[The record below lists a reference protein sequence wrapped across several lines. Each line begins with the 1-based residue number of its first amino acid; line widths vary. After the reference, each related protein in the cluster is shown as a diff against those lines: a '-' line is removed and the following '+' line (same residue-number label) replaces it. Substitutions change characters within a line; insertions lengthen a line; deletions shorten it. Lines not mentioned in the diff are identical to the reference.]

1 MAAPVTRRCDPV
13 TRRWAEALY
22 EVAVKADAVED
33 VRRDAERLSAEVSP
47 PKVAAYFFGS
57 SVSQEDRIAKFEPLL
72 NELHP
77 KTQSFVRLL
86 FERRRQDVL
95 TGIGQ
100 AFKEKVYAE
109 TGRVEGVCEVVRELS
124 DEDLKALEVSVG
136 KRLGKTV
143 VLSQRTAP
151 ELIGGV
157 RVIVGARLFDASVKG
172 RLETLRERLMSSPLP
187 S

>member
-1 MAAPVTRRCDPV
+1 MADAV
-13 TRRWAEALY
+13 TRRWAEALF
-22 EVAVKADAVED
+22 EVAKKANALED
-33 VRRDAERLSAEVSP
+33 IQRDTERLSAEVSS
-47 PKVAAYFFGS
+47 PKVAAFLFGS
-57 SVSQEDRIAKFEPLL
+57 SVSQEVRLEKFEPLL
-72 NELHP
+72 KELHE
-77 KTQSFVRLL
+77 KTQKFVRLL

-100 AFKEKVYAE
+100 AFKDKVYAE
-109 TGRVEGVCEVVRELS
+109 TGRVEGVCEVARSLS

-136 KRLGKTV
+136 KRLDKTV
-143 VLSQRTAP
+143 VLTQRTVP

-172 RLETLRERLMSSPLP
+172 RLETLGERLMSSPLP

>member
-1 MAAPVTRRCDPV
+1 MSSPVAISNPV

-22 EVAVKADAVED
+22 EVAQKANAVED
-33 VRRDAERLSAEVSP
+33 IQRDTERLSSEVSSP
-47 PKVAAYFFGS
+47 AVAAFLFGS
-57 SVSQEDRIAKFEPLL
+57 SVSQEVRLSKFEPLL

-86 FERRRQDVL
+86 FERRRLDVL

-109 TGRVEGVCEVVRELS
+109 TGRVEGICEVVRPLS
-124 DEDLKALEVSVG
+124 DEDLSGLEESVG
-136 KRLGKTV
+136 RRLGKTV
-143 VLSQRTAP
+143 VLSQRTVP

-157 RVIVGARLFDASVKG
+157 RVIVGARLFDASVQG
-172 RLETLRERLMSSPLP
+172 RLEKLRERLMSSPLP

>member
-1 MAAPVTRRCDPV
+1 MSSPVVISNPV

-22 EVAVKADAVED
+22 EVARKADAVED
-33 VRRDAERLSAEVSP
+33 IQRDTERLSFEVSSP
-47 PKVAAYFFGS
+47 AVVAFLFGS
-57 SVSQEDRIAKFEPLL
+57 SVSQETRLSKFEPLL

-86 FERRRQDVL
+86 FDRRRQDVL
-95 TGIGQ
+95 SGIGQ

-109 TGRVEGVCEVVRELS
+109 TGRVEGICEVVRPLS
-124 DEDLKALEVSVG
+124 DEDIKGLEESVG

-143 VLSQRTAP
+143 VLTQRTVP

-172 RLETLRERLMSSPLP
+172 RLEKLRERLMSSPLP